1 MPSGSS
7 SGRNT
12 RAVTTEPWTYPE
24 TVRTDCRHFR
34 GSVPCQPHK
43 LHGVH
48 CSDASGTAC
57 PHYAPTTEQILIIK
71 LGAMGDVLRTTPL
84 LRRLMQTHPQARFW
98 WLTYTPQVIPA
109 CVDVVLTYTPQSI
122 ALLQAVEFDL
132 LINLDKDPEAC
143 ALASTLRSRDK
154 KGYTLAGGVPAP
166 VNADAAGKFM
176 TGVFDDVSRANR
188 ATYLEEI
195 FAIAGERFAG
205 ERYMLDPPAD
215 ASPAWKLP
223 RGKPIVGLN
232 TGCGARWTSRLW
244 PERNWVSLA
253 RRLRKAGAVPLLLG
267 GEQEHVKNRRIARL
281 SGARYAGFF
290 PIGEFVRLVGAC
302 DLVVTGVTF
311 AAHVAIGLGKRIV
324 LFNNIFNRH
333 EFELYG
339 QGEILEP
346 EAGCTCYYAP
356 RCTNPAFAP
365 KGCMTTLRV
374 ETVANACLRL
384 LRP

>member
-1 MPSGSS
+1 M
-7 SGRNT
+7 
-12 RAVTTEPWTYPE
+12 TTEAWTYPE

-34 GSVPCQPHK
+34 GSVPCRPHK

-48 CSDASGTAC
+48 CSDPSGAPC
-57 PHYAPTTEQILIIK
+57 PHYAPVTAQILIIK
-71 LGAMGDVLRTTPL
+71 LGAMGDVLRSTPL
-84 LRRLMQTHPQARFW
+84 LRRLMQKYPQARFW
-98 WLTYTPQVIPA
+98 WLTYTPQVVPPS
-109 CVDVVLTYTPQSI
+109 VDVVLTYTPQSI

-154 KGYTLAGGVPAP
+154 RGYTLAGGLPSP
-166 VNADAAGKFM
+166 MNADAVPKFM
-176 TGVFDDVSRANR
+176 TGIFDDASRANR
-188 ATYLEEI
+188 LSYLEEI

-205 ERYMLDPPAD
+205 ERYILEPVSDRPA
-215 ASPAWKLP
+215 PWKLP

-253 RRLRKAGAVPLLLG
+253 TKLRASGAVPLLLG

-281 SGARYAGFF
+281 SGARYPGFF
-290 PIGEFVRLVGAC
+290 AIDEFIQLVAAC

-311 AAHVAIGLGKRIV
+311 AMHVAIGLGKRIV

-356 RCTNPAFAP
+356 QCTNPAFAP
-365 KGCMTTLRV
+365 TGCMKTLRV
-374 ETVANACLRL
+374 ESVADACRRL
-384 LRP
+384 LRS